1 MGQPV
6 LPHRSQHSGRSFL
19 RDPRDHEGWKRKV
32 CRRNP
37 RFPAWRDGGSIAGD
51 REVGVCVQCGER
63 GVGGLL
69 EEWGCVMSTCI
80 LPNSLGLSHAHQPIP
95 LMACLKELS

>member
-1 MGQPV
+1 MEKESVQKESKVSCLERWGQYCWG
-6 LPHRSQHSGRSFL
+6 QG
-19 RDPRDHEGWKRKV
+19 GW
-32 CRRNP
+32 
-37 RFPAWRDGGSIAGD
+37 
-51 REVGVCVQCGER
+51 GVCVQCGER

-69 EEWGCVMSTCI
+69 EERGCVMSTCI